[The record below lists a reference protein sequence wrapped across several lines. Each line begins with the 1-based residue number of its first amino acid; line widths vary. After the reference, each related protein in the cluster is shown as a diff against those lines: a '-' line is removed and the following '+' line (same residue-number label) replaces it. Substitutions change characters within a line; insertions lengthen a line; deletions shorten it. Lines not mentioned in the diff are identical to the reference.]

1 MRTMKRINNNFTLTE
16 ATELGTH
23 CALHHSYSPQEQKY
37 LFRLD
42 VFDQK
47 EIRLA
52 ISQKA
57 HHGEMD
63 FSAFER
69 IDNMLRLEV
78 PYKALEPCKSHYR
91 NLEKALKD
99 IGKKPVGIP
108 YTDPSGS
115 SPTLCYREFAYL
127 LRYVRD
133 HKVGQ
138 EKRVILEMP
147 IEVAKYYFALDLGY
161 FKVSPQVYEAFRHQS
176 ARCLYLLSESR
187 LKQGYVKFRPAEL
200 LSLLTSN
207 TEYRG
212 TGNLEYFQLSVAEE
226 EIKNAYNINLLDYI
240 VIHTIATCRNQVV
253 GTYGSLVIFEI
264 KFRNEDENALKPAD
278 RQELVFMKFKLRK
291 TLTEAP
297 WNVNF
302 NVAYD
307 LSERLTLEDKD
318 PVNQCFTAAY
328 DAKAKHGVTNPA
340 GYIVKSLDK
349 ILKKK
354 N

>member
-1 MRTMKRINNNFTLTE
+1 MKKENYFNLTE

-47 EIRLA
+47 EIRLV

-63 FSAFER
+63 FCAFER
-69 IDNMLRLEV
+69 VDNMLRLEV

-91 NLEKALKD
+91 NLEKAFKD
-99 IGKKPVGIP
+99 IGMKPVGIP
-108 YTDPSGS
+108 YTDSSGS

-161 FKVSPQVYEAFRHQS
+161 FKVSPQLYESFRHQTS
-176 ARCLYLLSESR
+176 RCLYLLSESR

-207 TEYRG
+207 TVYRG

-253 GTYGSLVIFEI
+253 GTYGTLVIFEI
-264 KFRNEDENALKPAD
+264 KYRNEDENALNSED
-278 RQELVFMKFKLRK
+278 RQELVFMKFNLRK

-302 NVAYD
+302 KVAYE
-307 LSERLTLEDKD
+307 LSQRLTLEDKE
-318 PVNQCFTAAY
+318 PVRQCFIAAY
-328 DAKAKHGVTNPA
+328 EAKAKHEVKNPA

-349 ILKKK
+349 ILKK

>member
-1 MRTMKRINNNFTLTE
+1 MRTMKRIDNYFTITE

-108 YTDPSGS
+108 YTDSSGS

-161 FKVSPQVYEAFRHQS
+161 FKVSPQVYESFRHQPT
-176 ARCLYLLSESR
+176 RCL
-187 LKQGYVKFRPAEL
+187 
-200 LSLLTSN
+200 
-207 TEYRG
+207 
-212 TGNLEYFQLSVAEE
+212 
-226 EIKNAYNINLLDYI
+226 
-240 VIHTIATCRNQVV
+240 
-253 GTYGSLVIFEI
+253 
-264 KFRNEDENALKPAD
+264 
-278 RQELVFMKFKLRK
+278 
-291 TLTEAP
+291 
-297 WNVNF
+297 
-302 NVAYD
+302 
-307 LSERLTLEDKD
+307 
-318 PVNQCFTAAY
+318 
-328 DAKAKHGVTNPA
+328 
-340 GYIVKSLDK
+340 
-349 ILKKK
+349 
-354 N
+354 

>member
-1 MRTMKRINNNFTLTE
+1 MWTMKRIDNYFTITE

-69 IDNMLRLEV
+69 VDNMLRLEV

-91 NLEKALKD
+91 NVEKAFKD
-99 IGKKPVGIP
+99 IGMKPVGIP
-108 YTDPSGS
+108 YTDSSGS

-133 HKVGQ
+133 YKKGQ

-161 FKVSPQVYEAFRHQS
+161 FKVSPQLYESFRHQS
-176 ARCLYLLSESR
+176 SRCLYLLSESR
-187 LKQGYVKFRPAEL
+187 LKQGYVKYRPAEI
-200 LSLLTSN
+200 LSLLTSK
-207 TEYRG
+207 TVYRG
-212 TGNLEYFQLSVAEE
+212 PGNLEYFQLSVAEK
-226 EIKNAYNINLLDYI
+226 EIKNAYDFNLLDYI

-264 KFRNEDENALKPAD
+264 KYRNEDENALKPAD
-278 RQELVFMKFKLRK
+278 REKLVFMKFNLRK

-302 NVAYD
+302 KVAYD
-307 LSERLTLEDKD
+307 LSERLTLEDKE
-318 PVNQCFTAAY
+318 PVRQCFIAAY
-328 DAKAKHGVTNPA
+328 EAKAKHEVKNPP
-340 GYIVKSLDK
+340 GYIVRSLDK
-349 ILKKK
+349 ILKK

>member
-1 MRTMKRINNNFTLTE
+1 M
-16 ATELGTH
+16 
-23 CALHHSYSPQEQKY
+23 
-37 LFRLD
+37 
-42 VFDQK
+42 
-47 EIRLA
+47 
-52 ISQKA
+52 
-57 HHGEMD
+57 
-63 FSAFER
+63 
-69 IDNMLRLEV
+69 
-78 PYKALEPCKSHYR
+78 
-91 NLEKALKD
+91 KD

-108 YTDPSGS
+108 YTDSSGS

-161 FKVSPQVYEAFRHQS
+161 FKVSPQLYESFRHQTS
-176 ARCLYLLSESR
+176 RCLYLLSESR
-187 LKQGYVKFRPAEL
+187 LKQGYVKFRPAEI
-200 LSLLTSN
+200 LSLLTSK
-207 TEYRG
+207 TVYRG

-226 EIKNAYNINLLDYI
+226 EIKYAYNINLLDYI

-264 KFRNEDENALKPAD
+264 KYRNEDENALNSED
-278 RQELVFMKFKLRK
+278 RQELVFMKFNLRK

-302 NVAYD
+302 KVAYD
-307 LSERLTLEDKD
+307 LSQRLTLEDKE
-318 PVNQCFTAAY
+318 PVRQCFIAAY
-328 DAKAKHGVTNPA
+328 EAKAKHEVKNPA

-349 ILKKK
+349 ILKK

>member
-1 MRTMKRINNNFTLTE
+1 MRTMKRIDNYFTITE

-47 EIRLA
+47 EIKLA

-108 YTDPSGS
+108 YTDSSGS
-115 SPTLCYREFAYL
+115 SPTLCYREFTYL

-161 FKVSPQVYEAFRHQS
+161 FKVLPQVYESFRHQS

-187 LKQGYVKFRPAEL
+187 LKQGYVKFRPAEI

-207 TEYRG
+207 TVYRG

-226 EIKNAYNINLLDYI
+226 EIKNAYNNELLDYI

-278 RQELVFMKFKLRK
+278 REELSSMRLGLWS
-291 TLTEAP
+291 TLIFDP
-297 WNVNF
+297 WNVNRH
-302 NVAYD
+302 VAED
-307 LSERLTLEDKD
+307 LVDRLTLEDREA
-318 PVNQCFTAAY
+318 VRQCFIAAY
-328 DAKAKHGVTNPA
+328 EAKSDHGLTNPA

>member
-1 MRTMKRINNNFTLTE
+1 MKKENYFNLTE

-69 IDNMLRLEV
+69 VDNMLRLEV

-91 NLEKALKD
+91 NLEKAFKD
-99 IGKKPVGIP
+99 IGTKPVGIP
-108 YTDPSGS
+108 YTDSSGS

-133 HKVGQ
+133 YKKGQ

-161 FKVSPQVYEAFRHQS
+161 FKVSPQLYESFRHQS
-176 ARCLYLLSESR
+176 SRCLYLLSESR
-187 LKQGYVKFRPAEL
+187 LKQGYVKFRPAEI
-200 LSLLTSN
+200 LSLLTSK
-207 TEYRG
+207 TVFRG

-226 EIKNAYNINLLDYI
+226 EIKNAYNNNLLDYI

-264 KFRNEDENALKPAD
+264 KYRNEDENALKPAD
-278 RQELVFMKFKLRK
+278 REELVFMKFKLRK
-291 TLTEAP
+291 VLTEAP
-297 WNVNF
+297 WNVNSK
-302 NVAYD
+302 VAYD
-307 LSERLTLEDKD
+307 LSERLTLEDRD
-318 PVNQCFTAAY
+318 PVNQCFKAAY
-328 DAKAKHGVTNPA
+328 RAMAKHQVDTPPA
-340 GYIVKSLDK
+340 YIVKCLDNL
-349 ILKKK
+349 LKKK
-354 N
+354 

>member
-1 MRTMKRINNNFTLTE
+1 MKRINNNFTLTE

-47 EIRLA
+47 EIKLA

-78 PYKALEPCKSHYR
+78 PYKALTLQVALPQPGEGVEGHRQEASGHPLYR
-91 NLEKALKD
+91 LFGL
-99 IGKKPVGIP
+99 
-108 YTDPSGS
+108 

-161 FKVSPQVYEAFRHQS
+161 FKVSPLVYESFRHQT

-207 TEYRG
+207 TVYRG
-212 TGNLEYFQLSVAEE
+212 IGNLEYFQLSVAEE

-264 KFRNEDENALKPAD
+264 KYRNEDEMELKPAD

-291 TLTEAP
+291 
-297 WNVNF
+297 
-302 NVAYD
+302 
-307 LSERLTLEDKD
+307 RLPKL
-318 PVNQCFTAAY
+318 P
-328 DAKAKHGVTNPA
+328 GM
-340 GYIVKSLDK
+340 
-349 ILKKK
+349 
-354 N
+354 

>member
-1 MRTMKRINNNFTLTE
+1 MKKENYFNLTE

-23 CALHHSYSPQEQKY
+23 CAQHHSYSPQEQKY

-91 NLEKALKD
+91 NLKKALKD

-108 YTDPSGS
+108 YTDSSGS

-138 EKRVILEMP
+138 EKRVVLEMP

-161 FKVSPQVYEAFRHQS
+161 FKVSPQVYESFRHQS

-187 LKQGYVKFRPAEL
+187 LKQGYVKFRPAEI
-200 LSLLTSN
+200 LSLLTSK
-207 TEYRG
+207 TVYRG

-226 EIKNAYNINLLDYI
+226 EIKNTYKNKLLDYI
-240 VIHTIATCRNQVV
+240 VIHTLATCRNQVV
-253 GTYGSLVIFEI
+253 GTYGTLVIFEI
-264 KFRNEDENALKPAD
+264 KYRNEDENALNSED
-278 RQELVFMKFKLRK
+278 RQELVFMKFNLRK

-302 NVAYD
+302 KVAYD
-307 LSERLTLEDKD
+307 LSQRLTLEDKE
-318 PVNQCFTAAY
+318 PVRQCFIAAY
-328 DAKAKHGVTNPA
+328 EAKAKHEVKNPA

-349 ILKKK
+349 ILKK

>member
-1 MRTMKRINNNFTLTE
+1 MKKENYFNLTE

-69 IDNMLRLEV
+69 VDNMLRLEV
-78 PYKALEPCKSHYR
+78 PYKALEPCKSHYH

-99 IGKKPVGIP
+99 IGMKPVGIP
-108 YTDPSGS
+108 YTDSSGS
-115 SPTLCYREFAYL
+115 SPTLCYKEFAYL

-133 HKVGQ
+133 YKKGQ

-161 FKVSPQVYEAFRHQS
+161 FKVSPQVYESFRHQS

-187 LKQGYVKFRPAEL
+187 LKQGYVKFRPAEI
-200 LSLLTSN
+200 LSLLTSK
-207 TEYRG
+207 TVYRG

-226 EIKNAYNINLLDYI
+226 EIKNTYKNKLLDYI
-240 VIHTIATCRNQVV
+240 VIHTLATCRNQVV
-253 GTYGSLVIFEI
+253 GTYGTLVIFEI
-264 KFRNEDENALKPAD
+264 KYRNEDENALNSED
-278 RQELVFMKFKLRK
+278 RQELVFMKFNLRK

-302 NVAYD
+302 KVAYD
-307 LSERLTLEDKD
+307 LSQRLTLEDKE
-318 PVNQCFTAAY
+318 PVRQCFIAAY
-328 DAKAKHGVTNPA
+328 EAKAKHEVKNPA

-349 ILKKK
+349 ILKK

>member
-69 IDNMLRLEV
+69 VDNMLRLEV

-91 NLEKALKD
+91 NLEKALID

-115 SPTLCYREFAYL
+115 SPTLCYREFSYL

-161 FKVSPQVYEAFRHQS
+161 FKVSPQVYESFRHQS
-176 ARCLYLLSESR
+176 SRCLYLLSESR
-187 LKQGYVKFRPAEL
+187 LKQGYVKFRPAEI
-200 LSLLTSN
+200 LSLLTSK
-207 TEYRG
+207 TVYRG

-226 EIKNAYNINLLDYI
+226 EIKDAYNINLLDYI

-302 NVAYD
+302 KVAFD
-307 LSERLTLEDKD
+307 LSQRLTLEDKD

-328 DAKAKHGVTNPA
+328 DAKAKHGLTNPP
-340 GYIVKSLDK
+340 GYIVKCLDK

>member
-1 MRTMKRINNNFTLTE
+1 MKKENYFNLTE

-91 NLEKALKD
+91 NLEKAFKD
-99 IGKKPVGIP
+99 IGMKPVGIP
-108 YTDPSGS
+108 YTDSSGS
-115 SPTLCYREFAYL
+115 SPTLCYREFSYL

-161 FKVSPQVYEAFRHQS
+161 FKVSPQLYESFRHQTS
-176 ARCLYLLSESR
+176 RCLYLLSESR
-187 LKQGYVKFRPAEL
+187 LKQGYVKFRPAEI

-207 TEYRG
+207 TVYRG

-226 EIKNAYNINLLDYI
+226 EIKNAYNNEFLDYI

-253 GTYGSLVIFEI
+253 GTYGTLVIFEI
-264 KFRNEDENALKPAD
+264 KYRNEDENALNSED
-278 RQELVFMKFKLRK
+278 RQELVFMKFNLRK

-302 NVAYD
+302 KVAYD
-307 LSERLTLEDKD
+307 LSQRLTLEDKD
-318 PVNQCFTAAY
+318 PVRQCFIAAY
-328 DAKAKHGVTNPA
+328 EAKAKHEVKNPA

-349 ILKKK
+349 ILKK

>member
-1 MRTMKRINNNFTLTE
+1 MKKENYFNLTE

-63 FSAFER
+63 FCAFER
-69 IDNMLRLEV
+69 VDNMLRLEV

-91 NLEKALKD
+91 NLEKAFKD
-99 IGKKPVGIP
+99 IGMKPVGIP
-108 YTDPSGS
+108 YTDSSGS

-161 FKVSPQVYEAFRHQS
+161 FKVSPQLYESFRHQTS
-176 ARCLYLLSESR
+176 RCLYLLSESR

-207 TEYRG
+207 TVYRG

-264 KFRNEDENALKPAD
+264 KYRNEDENALNSED
-278 RQELVFMKFKLRK
+278 REELVFMKFNLRK

-302 NVAYD
+302 KVAYD
-307 LSERLTLEDKD
+307 LSQRLTLEDKE
-318 PVNQCFTAAY
+318 PVRQCFIAAY
-328 DAKAKHGVTNPA
+328 EAKAKHEVKNPA
-340 GYIVKSLDK
+340 GYIVKSLDNL
-349 ILKKK
+349 LKKK